1 MYRKVLIAF
10 DGSDDSRA
18 ALNAGAEL
26 AALSKAE
33 VVLVAVLDTGIDVAA
48 AEAYASGSADREQ
61 LEESTALLDQEL
73 IQLQQRGL
81 TGTAMVANG
90 HPPTQ
95 IIEKAREVGA
105 DLVVIGHRT
114 HGLWSRLAN
123 DSVGVQLVKD
133 PPCSILVVPPTQ

>member
-10 DGSDDSRA
+10 DGSDDSRT
-18 ALNAGAEL
+18 ALNAGSEL

-33 VVLVAVLDTGIDVAA
+33 VVLVAVLETGIDVAA

-61 LEESTALLDQEL
+61 LDDSTSLLERAAAEL
-73 IQLQQRGL
+73 RQRGL
-81 TGTAMVANG
+81 TCTTVVANG
-90 HPPTQ
+90 NPPDQ
-95 IIEKAREVGA
+95 IAGKARELGA

-123 DSVGVQLVKD
+123 EAVGVHLVKD
-133 PPCSILVVPPTQ
+133 PPCSVLIVPPRG